1 MSDDRQIWKYVL
13 QPGFGVGMPEDAE
26 VLHAAAQGGDLCVWA
41 IGTPTK
47 PRTRRY
53 FDVYGTGHPCPPVL
67 GRYVGTAHLPGPLVL
82 HVFERQGESA

>member
-1 MSDDRQIWKYVL
+1 MRDDRRIWKYAL
-13 QPGFGVGMPEDAE
+13 SPGFGVEMPEDAE
-26 VLHAAAQGGDLCVWA
+26 VLHAAAQGDDLCVWA

-53 FDVYGTGHPCPPVL
+53 FDVYGTGHPCPPQL

-82 HVFERQGESA
+82 HVFER